1 MVRQAHHPEPSRRA
15 NTNDQNSK
23 FKTGAIVAEHLFS
36 DRKVSVIGISDL
48 DIIWDLG
55 FDNWDFRFVFR
66 KANYFY
72 LNQLESTLT
81 LLCLLSVVR
90 CKKL

>member
-1 MVRQAHHPEPSRRA
+1 MILAQLKSSKFQAPKTKTQT

-23 FKTGAIVAEHLFS
+23 FKTSAIVAEHLLG

-72 LNQLESTLT
+72 LS
-81 LLCLLSVVR
+81 
-90 CKKL
+90 

>member
-1 MVRQAHHPEPSRRA
+1 MKIIKIPSTKTQT

-23 FKTGAIVAEHLFS
+23 FKTSVIVAEHLLS
-36 DRKVSVIGISDL
+36 DGNVSVIGISDL

-66 KANYFY
+66 KVNCLY
-72 LNQLESTLT
+72 LSELESTLT
-81 LLCLLSVVR
+81 LTRPSSVA
-90 CKKL
+90 KS